1 MHLHIK
7 YTWLFSCSVMPN
19 FLPSHGLQHSRLP
32 CPSPSPR
39 VCSNSGPLSR
49 WYYLTISSSATLF
62 KFWLQSFPESRSF
75 PMSMLFTS
83 GGQSKSFS
91 SSISTSGFI
100 SFRIDRFDVLCIQGT
115 PKSLLQHHC
124 LKASVFGTQPSLWS
138 NSHIRTWL
146 LEKPQLKTVQ
156 TLTPLGTPTFP

>member
-7 YTWLFSCSVMPN
+7 YMLLFTCSVMPN
-19 FLPSHGLQHSRLP
+19 SLPSHGLQHNRLP

-49 WYYLTISSSATLF
+49 WYYLTTSSSATLF
-62 KFWLQSFPESRSF
+62 DFWLQSFPESRSF
-75 PMSMLFTS
+75 PMSMLFTL
-83 GGQSKSFS
+83 GGQSMSFN
-91 SSISTSGFI
+91 SSISTSGLI

-115 PKSLLQHHC
+115 PKSFLQHHS

-138 NSHIRTWL
+138 NSHICTWL
-146 LEKPQLKTVQ
+146 LEKP
-156 TLTPLGTPTFP
+156 